1 MNYQLRR
8 EGRDLGTFTLEEL
21 REKRASGELT
31 GSEYVRCEG
40 KFNWQPLDL
49 LLAYGPEAMPPPVPV
64 KRGMSTGWIWALAIV
79 AGLMLVGTMVYT
91 AIRTS
96 KIFQATV
103 SQQLTQATTREDGM
117 TAASKPVTWTT
128 NTLTARDA
136 NERAKEFRVRQWEQ
150 GYAKFGKHDQPW
162 DADAALFLKSWRW
175 ENYGGDE
182 TDLPSSVELGRK
194 LVKEGCDDPL
204 ILTICAVNCGEIHEE
219 KRLLEI
225 AVPAFEHSNY
235 RAYPKFYAL
244 RMLYN
249 ETYDHSRLMKLE
261 QQSLEEFRKAFSD
274 GSFLP
279 QDQWE
284 IAESLLYGWGKSFF
298 DADQALLYTFV
309 QRAGKKFEW
318 LALVLEGEYH
328 INEAWKARGS
338 GFANTV
344 SAQGW
349 QGFNDHLATARTK
362 LTQAWELH
370 PEWPLAPALMEY
382 VSLGS
387 SGISEMRQW
396 FDRATAAQVDYPGA
410 WQQMRW
416 GLRPRW
422 FGSED
427 AMLAFGET
435 ALNTGRFDTDIP
447 RMLFDSISDIEQE
460 SSLPPGERLY
470 GREDIWP
477 LMKRMYE
484 GYIKQGGADSKGW
497 RSAYTAVAYYAG
509 HYEVAREQLQA
520 MNWKPTRENWYNWDR
535 DLSLLPEEIA
545 ARTGSASNTVSSAE
559 DKRDND
565 DIADAL
571 AMYQQLE
578 QDKSLDSRTHE
589 FVRHRLAELGLEQKL
604 AKGEWIDLQPKDDQD
619 PNWEYFLGKAHVL
632 PDGALE
638 VESGPEGHLLF
649 SRVRVGPQFEVKGE
663 FEVVRSSNKSFQAGI
678 VMGIPGRRGDYFWNS
693 FRIKNNETEHR
704 IVNFGHGWWRG
715 GVTRKADVQDDHN
728 SFTFTLQNF
737 TATASLNG
745 AQVLQA
751 APQPRSLYIKNDDY
765 RLGLGAFNDVNDA
778 VIRYRNMKVRRLGN
792 TNQNSAAK

>member
-387 SGISEMRQW
+387 S
-396 FDRATAAQVDYPGA
+396 
-410 WQQMRW
+410 
-416 GLRPRW
+416 
-422 FGSED
+422 
-427 AMLAFGET
+427 
-435 ALNTGRFDTDIP
+435 
-447 RMLFDSISDIEQE
+447 
-460 SSLPPGERLY
+460 
-470 GREDIWP
+470 
-477 LMKRMYE
+477 
-484 GYIKQGGADSKGW
+484 
-497 RSAYTAVAYYAG
+497 
-509 HYEVAREQLQA
+509 
-520 MNWKPTRENWYNWDR
+520 
-535 DLSLLPEEIA
+535 
-545 ARTGSASNTVSSAE
+545 
-559 DKRDND
+559 
-565 DIADAL
+565 
-571 AMYQQLE
+571 
-578 QDKSLDSRTHE
+578 
-589 FVRHRLAELGLEQKL
+589 
-604 AKGEWIDLQPKDDQD
+604 
-619 PNWEYFLGKAHVL
+619 
-632 PDGALE
+632 
-638 VESGPEGHLLF
+638 
-649 SRVRVGPQFEVKGE
+649 
-663 FEVVRSSNKSFQAGI
+663 
-678 VMGIPGRRGDYFWNS
+678 
-693 FRIKNNETEHR
+693 
-704 IVNFGHGWWRG
+704 
-715 GVTRKADVQDDHN
+715 
-728 SFTFTLQNF
+728 
-737 TATASLNG
+737 
-745 AQVLQA
+745 
-751 APQPRSLYIKNDDY
+751 
-765 RLGLGAFNDVNDA
+765 
-778 VIRYRNMKVRRLGN
+778 
-792 TNQNSAAK
+792 